1 MKIFQFV
8 VILYLRKQFFL
19 IFAPAKSG
27 EIDLARESAFFAL
40 FLDCELAHSQMK
52 GRLLK
57 GSCFH
62 CYVGVFFTQHN
73 QWSIPVIHYFSFQ
86 GVQAQQSEIR
96 ISLGGSALSAS
107 L

>member
-8 VILYLRKQFFL
+8 VILYLRKQFFP
-19 IFAPAKSG
+19 IFAPAIPG
-27 EIDLARESAFFAL
+27 EIGTARESAFFAL

-73 QWSIPVIHYFSFQ
+73 QWSSPVIHYFSFQ